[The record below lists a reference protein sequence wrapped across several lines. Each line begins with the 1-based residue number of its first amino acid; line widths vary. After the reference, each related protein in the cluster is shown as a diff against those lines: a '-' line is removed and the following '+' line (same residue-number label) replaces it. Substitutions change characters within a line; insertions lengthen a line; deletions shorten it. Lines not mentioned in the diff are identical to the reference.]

1 MGCRWRTTEASSCSG
16 LTRRSF
22 SWRGCGSSNPT
33 RSEDGQSCSRKLAG
47 YTLDEVKHVLDSEE
61 YPTNMQAFNSELAS
75 LETVGG
81 AAQRVFSRYDYDGAY
96 ADVLLTTI
104 QSVHSATTLTRG
116 DLIRFIERGIEDGS
130 THEVHASAGMNSV
143 TVQTIHAA
151 QGTRASHRRARE
163 HELPSLPTV
172 RREQ

>member
-1 MGCRWRTTEASSCSG
+1 
-16 LTRRSF
+16 
-22 SWRGCGSSNPT
+22 
-33 RSEDGQSCSRKLAG
+33 
-47 YTLDEVKHVLDSEE
+47 
-61 YPTNMQAFNSELAS
+61 MQAFNSELAS

-151 QGTRASHRRARE
+151 KGLEHPIVVLANMSSHRF
-163 HELPSLPTV
+163 PTV